1 MGRAPLSTLAKS
13 IILFFIIYGY
23 IINSQSGQLPV
34 GRVLHRYRGGH
45 SPWQKRESI
54 GTSFLYCINWKSK
67 HFNWNVTEWKASQST
82 LRVFGGK
89 IVQMG
94 ALQKLQNSIQTL
106 QILWPVY
113 PIHTNS
119 LLQVIFEKLSFCHF
133 PLLNTSILA
142 QDSQI

>member
-1 MGRAPLSTLAKS
+1 MGGAPLSSLAKS
-13 IILFFIIYGY
+13 IILFFIIYGC
-23 IINSQSGQLPV
+23 IMNSQSGQLSV
-34 GRVLHRYRGGH
+34 GRVLHRYRRGH
-45 SPWQKRESI
+45 SPLQKREST

-67 HFNWNVTEWKASQST
+67 HFNWNVTEWKATQSS
-82 LRVFGGK
+82 LRVFSGK

>member
-1 MGRAPLSTLAKS
+1 MGGAPLSSVAKS
-13 IILFFIIYGY
+13 IILFFIIYGC
-23 IINSQSGQLPV
+23 IMNSQSGQLPV
-34 GRVLHRYRGGH
+34 GRVLHRYRRGH
-45 SPWQKRESI
+45 SPLQKREST

-67 HFNWNVTEWKASQST
+67 HFNWNVTEWKAT
-82 LRVFGGK
+82 LSSFRVFSGK

>member
-1 MGRAPLSTLAKS
+1 MDGAPLSGLAKS
-13 IILFFIIYGY
+13 IILFFIIYGC
-23 IINSQSGQLPV
+23 IMNSQSGQLPV
-34 GRVLHRYRGGH
+34 GRVLHRYRRGH
-45 SPWQKRESI
+45 SPLQKREST

-67 HFNWNVTEWKASQST
+67 HFNWNVTEWKATQSS
-82 LRVFGGK
+82 LRVFSGK
-89 IVQMG
+89 IFQMG

-113 PIHTNS
+113 LIHTNS

-133 PLLNTSILA
+133 PLLNISILA

>member
-1 MGRAPLSTLAKS
+1 MGGAPLSSLAKS
-13 IILFFIIYGY
+13 IILFFIIYGC
-23 IINSQSGQLPV
+23 IMNSQSGQLPV
-34 GRVLHRYRGGH
+34 GRVLHRYRRGH
-45 SPWQKRESI
+45 SPLQKREST

-67 HFNWNVTEWKASQST
+67 HFNWNVTEWKATQSS
-82 LRVFGGK
+82 LRVFSGK

-119 LLQVIFEKLSFCHF
+119 LLQVIFEKLSFWHF
-133 PLLNTSILA
+133 PLLNTSTLA